1 MKPQPVTEL
10 KDIKDYE
17 DSERVAAMVKAAAD
31 LVPPEAGN
39 VQLPEP
45 DDIWREWQHERVLIA
60 GLVGFFFGLGFFLL
74 LTQPIWSA
82 P

>member
-1 MKPQPVTEL
+1 MMKPYPQPDRRKTPRTGA
-10 KDIKDYE
+10 
-17 DSERVAAMVKAAAD
+17 SPSPTTT
-31 LVPPEAGN
+31 PPEAGN

-60 GLVGFFFGLGFFLL
+60 GLVGFFFGLGFLFV